1 MFNVWR
7 APTDNDANTWGDQR
21 AAIHWREVGL
31 DSLQEQVDGVLLMAG
46 AGPLAE
52 VEVRAAS
59 VSELDEDAIGEA
71 RWQGLLGRM
80 GRLAGGSLNE
90 EQLQSIC
97 DLIGIDSADLEG
109 VEIASK
115 VNSLVALLDERDMVA
130 DVITALYHLADG
142 PLGTMFPAEV
152 KTQLGELAGKT
163 NAELKAQLRPAAQTR
178 FDYVH
183 RYAVAGDDEIRLV
196 TKIVCGGEQPAFLP
210 RLGVRLA
217 LPGRFRHVR
226 WYGRGPHENYV
237 DRKQSARIIR
247 V

>member
-1 MFNVWR
+1 MAWASFPLREDVANAFDGDADSALEVAEDVAELKILTDTLALRFDKDTGASTISLRDGRPLVTGGPMFNVWR

-71 RWQGLLGRM
+71 RWQGLLSRM

-97 DLIGIDSADLEG
+97 DLIGMDYRQTSR
-109 VEIASK
+109 ASK
-115 VNSLVALLDERDMVA
+115 
-130 DVITALYHLADG
+130 
-142 PLGTMFPAEV
+142 
-152 KTQLGELAGKT
+152 
-163 NAELKAQLRPAAQTR
+163 LRR
-178 FDYVH
+178 
-183 RYAVAGDDEIRLV
+183 R
-196 TKIVCGGEQPAFLP
+196 
-210 RLGVRLA
+210 
-217 LPGRFRHVR
+217 
-226 WYGRGPHENYV
+226 
-237 DRKQSARIIR
+237 
-247 V
+247 